1 MAKKKA
7 ARAKKIVAKKLVKK
21 APSNEV
27 LLFHAMV
34 LMAAVDG
41 EFGAEEELLIRE
53 RVAHH
58 PLFAKVDPD
67 DLVAGSAALRKQYGG
82 LLESVVALRDL
93 PTDDLRAK
101 CLALTL
107 DVAYASHGVNGIERE
122 MFGTLERLLDVSP
135 AAARKIRAAVA
146 KKYAP

>member
-7 ARAKKIVAKKLVKK
+7 ARAKKPAKKTPAKK
-21 APSNEV
+21 GPSSEV

-58 PLFAKVDPD
+58 PLFAKVDPE
-67 DLVAGSAALRKQYGG
+67 DLVEGSAKLRKQYGG

-93 PTDDLRAK
+93 PTEDLREK

-107 DVAYASHGVNGIERE
+107 DVAYASHGVDGIERE